1 MKYIVMECNKGFAVL
16 MDEESRFVK
25 AADLRYE
32 VGQTVTDPV
41 LMEEESG
48 RAGKITFHVG
58 RAIAVA
64 ACLVLMVSA
73 GSIYY
78 SRNLKPHST
87 IVISSDA
94 NIRLDLNKKG
104 KVLHIRCEDSLGRE
118 ILKDYNG
125 KGKDMLTVANEI
137 LELEKEKGVISDG
150 DTVNFYIESDNS
162 GDFNTY
168 KSDVEHGIADI
179 NVNVR
184 GLDRSAPEPPKNG
197 EKSAAPAKP
206 GAEKPDPAKND
217 TKPDAPKPPANGE
230 KVPEPP
236 APPAAAD
243 PPAPPNG
250 EVKPAEVNDPPA
262 PPEPAVT
269 PEPPKEEIKPGN
281 NNAEPPKPDD
291 GVEPPKPE
299 DHPAAV
305 PPKHDPKAL
314 LPVGEHF
321 PDAAL
326 IADEAHIAVLA
337 EEPAENITGKD
348 ETEPAPVPPPSPLPP
363 RKHE

>member
-48 RAGKITFHVG
+48 RANKITFHVG

-104 KVLHIRCEDSLGRE
+104 KVLHIRCEDSLGKE

-137 LELEKEKGVISDG
+137 LELEKKKGVISDG

-162 GDFNTY
+162 GDFDTY
-168 KSDVEHGIADI
+168 KSDVEHGITDI
-179 NVNVR
+179 NVNVH
-184 GLDRSAPEPPKNG
+184 GIGAPG
-197 EKSAAPAKP
+197 AAPAKP
-206 GAEKPDPAKND
+206 ADPVKPGTEKTDPQKD
-217 TKPDAPKPPANGE
+217 STKPDAPKPPVNNE
-230 KVPEPP
+230 KAPEPP
-236 APPAAAD
+236 APPESAD

-250 EVKPAEVNDPPA
+250 EVKPAKVNDPPA
-262 PPEPAVT
+262 PPETAVT
-269 PEPPKEEIKPGN
+269 PEPPKEEVKPAD
-281 NNAEPPKPDD
+281 NNAEPPKPDEAA
-291 GVEPPKPE
+291 EPPKPE
-299 DHPAAV
+299 DHPVAV

-326 IADEAHIAVLA
+326 SLDEAHIPALA
-337 EEPAENITGKD
+337 DEPIEDISEKE